1 MRIKNCIF
9 SDVQSIYLMVQLSL
23 LGTLVL
29 SSYSYAY
36 EDKPVINWVALDIP
50 PFEISYGPNKG
61 KGYVD
66 RIRNRFIKELPQYR
80 HSSPTLVN
88 QQRFFRLLSTGDYCH
103 STMRRTDAFNKIAI
117 QSIPHF
123 TGFSDVIITF
133 EKNAQKLSKY
143 GVPVPLH
150 KILKDG
156 DSRLG
161 VPSRTMG
168 KILDEI
174 FREHGTEENLLTR
187 SSSQVGKE
195 LLTLLQKNRI
205 DFTIDYPSAKRSWE
219 TNLQAKGLISL
230 PIKELEELIPI
241 GYITCSN
248 TELGRQIIKDSN
260 RVIYRLLKDP
270 KYVQDFI
277 LNAYPKELQH
287 IVQER
292 VENHIQPALERYRE
306 STEKD
311 SAAVN

>member
-1 MRIKNCIF
+1 MRINN
-9 SDVQSIYLMVQLSL
+9 SIIHNVKSLYLMVQLSL
-23 LGTLVL
+23 LGTLAL
-29 SSYSYAY
+29 SSHSHAN
-36 EDKPVINWVALDIP
+36 EDKPAINWVALDIP

-103 STMRRTDAFNKIAI
+103 STMRRTDAFNKIAV

-123 TGFSDVIITF
+123 TGFSDVIITL
-133 EKNAQKLSKY
+133 EKNAPKLSKY

-161 VPSRTMG
+161 VPSRSMG

-174 FREHGTEENLLTR
+174 FREHGTENNLLTR
-187 SSSQVGKE
+187 NSSQVGKE

-219 TNLQAKGLISL
+219 TSLQAKDLISL
-230 PIKELEELIPI
+230 PIKELEELIPV

-248 TELGRQIIKDSN
+248 TEYGRKIIKDSN
-260 RVIYRLLKDP
+260 KVIYKLLNDP
-270 KYVQDFI
+270 KYVQEYI
-277 LNAYPKELQH
+277 LNTYPKELQDIVKSRIESH
-287 IVQER
+287 IRPELEKYQES
-292 VENHIQPALERYRE
+292 LE
-306 STEKD
+306 TD
-311 SAAVN
+311 